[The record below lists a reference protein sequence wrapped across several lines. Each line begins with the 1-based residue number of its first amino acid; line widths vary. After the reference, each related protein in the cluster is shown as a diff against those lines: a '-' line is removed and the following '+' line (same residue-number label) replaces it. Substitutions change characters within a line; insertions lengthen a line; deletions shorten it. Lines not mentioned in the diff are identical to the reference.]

1 MSKRTADDSAAVAGG
16 QPPIKK
22 VQFEPHLIGP
32 VSTLEELDIKVL
44 QFQNKKLAQVM
55 WHRHE
60 IFVLKQQLTWLNIF
74 FIWQRI
80 EQRIR
85 HEGELRSRIEQLE
98 KRQTQDDAVLNV
110 VNRYWNQLNE
120 DIRVLLQ
127 RFDAETADEAENKS
141 TNWIINDD
149 RIPSN

>member
-1 MSKRTADDSAAVAGG
+1 MAKRSADDGIATG

-44 QFQNKKLAQVM
+44 QFQNKKLAQV
-55 WHRHE
+55 R
-60 IFVLKQQLTWLNIF
+60 KQQRINLISRAKMTRLLTLSF
-74 FIWQRI
+74 FVVQRI

-85 HEGELRSRIEQLE
+85 CEAELRQRIEQLE

-127 RFDAETADEAENKS
+127 RFDAETADEAENRS
-141 TNWIINDD
+141 M
-149 RIPSN
+149 SHFA

>member
-1 MSKRTADDSAAVAGG
+1 MSKRSADEATGSAAAVAAAAAAVG

-22 VQFEPHLIGP
+22 VQFEPHLIGS

-44 QFQNKKLAQVM
+44 QFQNKKLAQ
-55 WHRHE
+55 
-60 IFVLKQQLTWLNIF
+60 
-74 FIWQRI
+74 RI

-85 HEGELRSRIEQLE
+85 SEAELRQRIEQLE

-120 DIRVLLQ
+120 DVRVVLQ
-127 RFDAETADEAENKS
+127 RFDAETADETENKS
-141 TNWIINDD
+141 KWSSD
-149 RIPSN
+149 R